1 MEDYIIELSEDEVQ
15 KLLSLSEHLHV
26 SPSENADSFC
36 KMAKQLSAFIPSR
49 IRTKVNE
56 FITRGSISGFL
67 LIRRIPID
75 FKTLPKTPPD
85 NQSKIGEGT
94 VLAKIQAMLLHI
106 AGEMIA
112 YEGEGYGRIFQDIVP
127 MRNMAN
133 NQTSLGSNIELE
145 IHTEQ
150 AFSDL
155 RPDILSLACLR
166 GDKEAFTH
174 ILPVSRILENVSPTT
189 FNVENTES
197 AVAFPLKKRRRVV
210 DLNVERGKEES
221 LLYEPLWKT
230 SVDLSFQLQ
239 TQEFEKGLI
248 RGPFAILE
256 RKGESP
262 SDIHL
267 LFDQDLMIGETEEA
281 NTLVSKIVDIY
292 YHHRILHNLKSGE
305 ILLIDNRRAIHG
317 RSAFHPRYNGYDRFL
332 IRGFATLDFKKSE
345 YARDSKNNRV
355 ILSYYS

>member
-1 MEDYIIELSEDEVQ
+1 
-15 KLLSLSEHLHV
+15 
-26 SPSENADSFC
+26 
-36 KMAKQLSAFIPSR
+36 
-49 IRTKVNE
+49 
-56 FITRGSISGFL
+56 
-67 LIRRIPID
+67 
-75 FKTLPKTPPD
+75 
-85 NQSKIGEGT
+85 
-94 VLAKIQAMLLHI
+94 MLLHI

>member
-1 MEDYIIELSEDEVQ
+1 MEDYIIELSEDELQ

-49 IRTKVNE
+49 IRTKVKE

-75 FKTLPKTPPD
+75 FKTLSKTPPD

-106 AGEMIA
+106 SGEMIA

-174 ILPVSRILENVSPTT
+174 ILPVSRILENVS
-189 FNVENTES
+189 
-197 AVAFPLKKRRRVV
+197 L
-210 DLNVERGKEES
+210 EEKA

-248 RGPFAILE
+248 RGPFPILE
-256 RKGESP
+256 KGESP
-262 SDIHL
+262 SDVHL

-281 NTLVSKIVDIY
+281 EKLVSKIVDIY